1 MTQEEALLFLE
12 LPGTASVYEIK
23 QRLREKLAY
32 YENLSENAPS
42 DFLRRLNARHV
53 TKVQDIQRSFP
64 EWDPS
69 RQELSI
75 EFPVDEVDEDL
86 AKAEEDAGPLTIP
99 IIVGPGGK
107 LNGTQ
112 KKQLADPPG
121 WLIRHTE
128 NQSSKTF
135 ILARGKNYIGRKAD
149 PLFKP
154 TIIIDDDTFIS
165 KIHAVL
171 LVEENNDGFDFFLID
186 TPASNGGKASSNGT
200 YLNGD
205 TARISE
211 KTKLYE
217 NDTIQVGVTKLI
229 LKVNNNK
236 IQDIVQEVKRS
247 KFMHTVVF
255 NKA

>member
-1 MTQEEALLFLE
+1 MTRDEALFFLE
-12 LPGTASVYEIK
+12 LPATASVYEIK
-23 QRLREKLAY
+23 QRLCEKLAY
-32 YENLSENAPS
+32 YENMSENAPS

-53 TKVQDIQRSFP
+53 IKVQDIQREFP

-69 RQELSI
+69 RQELSV
-75 EFPVDEVDEDL
+75 EFPVDEADEAL

-107 LNGTQ
+107 LSGMQ
-112 KKQLADPPG
+112 KKQLIDPPG

-135 ILARGKNYIGRKAD
+135 TLARGKNYIGRKAD
-149 PLFKP
+149 PLLTSF
-154 TIIIDDDTFIS
+154 IVIEDDTFIS
-165 KIHAVL
+165 KVHAVL
-171 LVEENNDGFDFFLID
+171 SVEENNDVTEFFLMD

-200 YLNGD
+200 YLNGNPN
-205 TARISE
+205 RISE
-211 KTKLYE
+211 KIKLFE
-217 NDTIQVGVTKLI
+217 NDTIQVGITKLI

-236 IQDIVQEVKRS
+236 IQEIVQEVKRS

-255 NKA
+255 NKP